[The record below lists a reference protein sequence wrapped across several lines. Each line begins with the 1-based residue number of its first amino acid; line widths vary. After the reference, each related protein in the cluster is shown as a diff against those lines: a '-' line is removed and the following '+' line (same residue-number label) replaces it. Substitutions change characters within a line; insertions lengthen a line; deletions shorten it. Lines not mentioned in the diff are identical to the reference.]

1 MGPRVQ
7 MPEPVCSI
15 LLQTPHPSSSRAT
28 AAETLG
34 NARLLANCCQDS
46 FLPWHPEPT
55 MAFLSPAFYPE
66 FEFEGNSYLTAQPL
80 ITNERVF
87 YANISTLWVS
97 EVIAHIK

>member
-1 MGPRVQ
+1 MLGYWLIAAR
-7 MPEPVCSI
+7 I
-15 LLQTPHPSSSRAT
+15 LFFLGTQSR
-28 AAETLG
+28 
-34 NARLLANCCQDS
+34 
-46 FLPWHPEPT
+46 T

-66 FEFEGNSYLTAQPL
+66 FEFEDNFYLTAQPL